1 MIEIPCIVL
10 AGSPIE
16 SVEAVAAT
24 GAEFVALS
32 SAVFGDGVD
41 PRQAVA
47 RANALL
53 DQTAPRF
60 EG

>member
-10 AGSPIE
+10 AGSDLE

-32 SAVFGDGVD
+32 SAVFADGVD
-41 PRQAVA
+41 AAEAVA
-47 RANALL
+47 RANQLL
-53 DQTAPRF
+53 DKTAPRF
-60 EG
+60 ES

>member
-1 MIEIPCIVL
+1 M
-10 AGSPIE
+10 E

-32 SAVFGDGVD
+32 SAVFAAGVD
-41 PRQAVA
+41 AAAAIA
-47 RANALL
+47 RTNELL